1 MSSLSR
7 ELVFL
12 ILQFLDEEKFKE
24 TVHKCVAFL
33 PPLPLSLV
41 SSFAGWVGPWALF
54 FFSVIRW
61 EVGWAQATLLFL
73 GFVSRVFVRVFFI
86 YDFFLRDASPDFF
99 FSFGL

>member
-1 MSSLSR
+1 VRSLSPSPASLAGFFVR
-7 ELVFL
+7 RLGWTVGSVF
-12 ILQFLDEEKFKE
+12 F
-24 TVHKCVAFL
+24 
-33 PPLPLSLV
+33 
-41 SSFAGWVGPWALF
+41 W
-54 FFSVIRW
+54 VIRW